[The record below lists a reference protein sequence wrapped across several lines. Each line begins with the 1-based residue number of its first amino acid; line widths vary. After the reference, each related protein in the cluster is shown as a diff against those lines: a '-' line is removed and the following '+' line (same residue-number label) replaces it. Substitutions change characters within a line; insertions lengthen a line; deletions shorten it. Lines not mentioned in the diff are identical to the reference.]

1 MIAGVIL
8 IGVAVVDTVGT
19 LVATRIQTRRWWPTA
34 VLYRYTWPW
43 WRAVGR
49 KIEDEDQREGFLS
62 IYGPLSLLTLLVFW
76 VTTQVVGWGLV
87 WWGLRDGIQTLDSL
101 LESIYY
107 AGVGF
112 FTVGFGD
119 VIPTA
124 SAPRVLVLVEAFF
137 GLTTMALLIGFL
149 PTLFAA
155 YSTREELVSTLD
167 DLSGTRVTPLGL
179 IEAYAR
185 DGDAT
190 PLYEMFT
197 HWEMWTARVLE
208 SHSSYP
214 MLMLFRSKQSGQ
226 SWIAASV
233 IVTETAALC
242 VSMIDGP
249 PDPRA
254 LTALPPD
261 RADRGAPRGRDR
273 ARGRHLRASRHHIS
287 RGATARH
294 LRSARR
300 ARVRAPA
307 LRGGAHSPR
316 RVAQRLRAPPRCAR
330 LPSAHRARV
339 PPPALGRLAL
349 LRLSS
354 RWFSLVRGGGL

>member
-1 MIAGVIL
+1 MRVVSVIAGTIL
-8 IGVAVVDTVGT
+8 IGIAVVDTIGT
-19 LVATRIQTRRWWPTA
+19 LVATRIQTRKWWPTA

-43 WRAVGR
+43 WRGIGR
-49 KIEDEDQREGFLS
+49 KIDDEDQREAFLS
-62 IYGPLSLLTLLVFW
+62 IYGPLSLLTLLMFW
-76 VTTQVVGWGLV
+76 VTLQVVGWGLV
-87 WWGLRDGIQTLDSL
+87 WWGLRNGIHTVDSL

-107 AGVGF
+107 AGIGF

-119 VIPTA
+119 VIPIG

-190 PLYEMFT
+190 SLYEMFT

-242 VSMIDGP
+242 VSMIDGR

-254 LTALPPD
+254 LRLCRQTAQTASRLEDAIALEGVTTP
-261 RADRGAPRGRDR
+261 RADITFPEE
-273 ARGRHLRASRHHIS
+273 
-287 RGATARH
+287 
-294 LRSARR
+294 
-300 ARVRAPA
+300 RVRAIYDRVGELGFDRRPYDEVRTRLDAWHDAYMPHLAA
-307 LRGGAHSPR
+307 LVS
-316 RVAQRLRAPPRCAR
+316 RLLIAPEFR
-330 LPSAHRARV
+330 LPPSVA
-339 PPPALGRLAL
+339 AL
-349 LRLSS
+349 SYD
-354 RWFSLVRGGGL
+354 